1 MVYRLHIDIQSLRL
15 GNFIADVKTVSDGFY
30 SFDSPKTFE
39 HIDQHGHENNRHE
52 GARYFVGDTG
62 SVGNDENT
70 EYSYAQRPE
79 IGGLDVLEVS
89 DPLGYEIGGDAVHR

>member
-1 MVYRLHIDIQSLRL
+1 MAPNTAMVNAGES
-15 GNFIADVKTVSDGFY
+15 NWFIVSILIFDGFY

-39 HIDQHGHENNRHE
+39 HIDEHGHENNRHE